1 MSDSSLPVRTLAV
14 LRGLLDPWLF
24 LWQSAKRLP
33 GTVPALLRADPGLR
47 GALQLLSS
55 PGRLRDAWFGRFWAA
70 AGPGVQQGAEPLVL
84 ALLEGRVTGG
94 RVVDTLL
101 SPAVG
106 GTVLEIG
113 AGSGF
118 WVHVFSDR
126 YRRHRRQQQ
135 KPSDSGEGSRRN
147 EDENENVITR
157 VYGVE
162 PNRAQHASLRRRVEA
177 AGLAD
182 VYRIAPV
189 GIEDLGDA
197 EKWGRYD
204 QGEGAG
210 GIEKGSVDCIVSI
223 LCLCSIPDPERN
235 IRELYGYLREGGRW
249 YVYEHV
255 RCDYGWH
262 MRAYQRFLNLFWPVF
277 IGGCQLCR
285 PTVEWLREAG
295 PWSHIDVGQ
304 PPHEEWY
311 HAIPHQLGVFTK

>member
-1 MSDSSLPVRTLAV
+1 MSDSSLPARTWTA

-24 LWQSAKRLP
+24 LWQSAKHLP
-33 GTVPALLRADPGLR
+33 GTALALLRADPGLR
-47 GALQLLSS
+47 GALLLISS
-55 PGRLRDAWFGRFWAA
+55 PHRLRDAWFGRFWAA

-84 ALLEGRVTGG
+84 ALLEGRATGG
-94 RVVDTLL
+94 RVVDIPL

-135 KPSDSGEGSRRN
+135 KPSDSEEGSRRS
-147 EDENENVITR
+147 EDENENAITR

-162 PNRAQHASLRRRVEA
+162 PNGAQHASLRGRVEA

-204 QGEGAG
+204 EGDEG
-210 GIEKGSVDCIVSI
+210 GRIEKGSVDCIVSI
-223 LCLCSIPDPERN
+223 LCLCSIPHPERN
-235 IRELYGYLREGGRW
+235 IQELYGYLREGGRW

-255 RCDYGWH
+255 RCDYGWY
-262 MRAYQRFLNLFWPVF
+262 MRAYQRLLNLFWPVF

-285 PTVEWLREAG
+285 PTIEWLREAG

-311 HAIPHQLGVFTK
+311 QAIPHQLGVFTK